1 MIYIM
6 AKNNEL
12 EDTNGAFLAKN
23 KAKLAG
29 EADLELK
36 LLQCFWYLLMRR
48 KNCSS
53 DYFYRLR
60 VKKVL

>member
-36 LLQCFWYLLMRR
+36 LLQCFWFTHAE
-48 KNCSS
+48 KNAAAIIFT
-53 DYFYRLR
+53 DWE
-60 VKKVL
+60 

>member
-12 EDTNGAFLAKN
+12 EDCYGAFLAKN

-29 EADLELK
+29 NADLELK
-36 LLQCFWYLLMRR
+36 LLQCF
-48 KNCSS
+48 
-53 DYFYRLR
+53 
-60 VKKVL
+60 

>member
-36 LLQCFWYLLMRR
+36 LLQCF
-48 KNCSS
+48 
-53 DYFYRLR
+53 
-60 VKKVL
+60 

>member
-36 LLQCFWYLLMRR
+36 LLQCFWYLLMRK
-48 KNCSS
+48 KNAAAIIFT
-53 DYFYRLR
+53 DWE
-60 VKKVL
+60 